1 MQNIYEL
8 GQLSQLRQ
16 RELLAESEYRRR
28 YKRAVQ
34 QKRAYEHLCRAIRQ
48 ALKAG
53 LDAKHLTTQFN
64 LILGRAQDR

>member
-16 RELLAESEYRRR
+16 RELLVESEYRRR
-28 YKRAVQ
+28 YNRAVQ
-34 QKRAYEHLCRAIRQ
+34 QKRAYEDLCRAIWR

-64 LILGRAQDR
+64 LILGRAQDH